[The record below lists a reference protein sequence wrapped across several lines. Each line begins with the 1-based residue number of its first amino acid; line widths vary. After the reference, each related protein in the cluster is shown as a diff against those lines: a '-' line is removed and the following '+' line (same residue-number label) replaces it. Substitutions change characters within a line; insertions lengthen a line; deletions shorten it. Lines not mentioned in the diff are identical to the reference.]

1 VAVRRTQIL
10 ETVIEHGQVEV
21 SALADALHVSRVTIR
36 KDLDEL
42 EGRGL
47 IRRERGFAV
56 LVSADDPA
64 GRIAYHYA
72 DKLRIARAAAATVSD
87 GETVMIEAGSCCALL
102 AEEIART
109 RRGAMIVTN
118 SAFIA
123 ERIRKEPHART
134 VLLGGDYQSDAQVL
148 VGPMTALC
156 AEQFLVDRLFIGTDG
171 YTARFG
177 FTGRDHLRAA
187 AVHAMA
193 RRAGHVE
200 ILTESEKFGRH
211 GPVPLLDTAQVS
223 AVWTDSALARSYLDE
238 LTAAGVAVNTV
249 DGTGAVT
256 PGPGTGRAPTAAGP
270 QGPDA

>member
-1 VAVRRTQIL
+1 VAIRRTRIL
-10 ETVIEHGQVEV
+10 ETVIQHGRIEV
-21 SALADALHVSRVTIR
+21 SALADALRVSRVTIR

-47 IRRERGFAV
+47 IRRERGLAV

-72 DKLRIARAAAATVSD
+72 DKLRIARAAAGTVLD

-109 RRGAMIVTN
+109 KRAAMIVTN

-123 ERIRKEPHART
+123 ERVRKEPHART
-134 VLLGGDYQSDAQVL
+134 VLLGGDYQPDAQVL

-156 AEQFLVDRLFIGTDG
+156 AGQFLVDRLFIGTDG

-177 FTGRDHLRAA
+177 FTGRDHMRAA

-211 GPVPLLDTAQVS
+211 GPVPLLDTTQVS
-223 AVWTDSALARSYLDE
+223 AVWTDSALARSHLSD
-238 LTAAGVAVNTV
+238 LTAAGIAVNTV
-249 DGTGAVT
+249 DASGAVT
-256 PGPGTGRAPTAAGP
+256 PAAGTNP
-270 QGPDA
+270 APAPAGPPKPDA